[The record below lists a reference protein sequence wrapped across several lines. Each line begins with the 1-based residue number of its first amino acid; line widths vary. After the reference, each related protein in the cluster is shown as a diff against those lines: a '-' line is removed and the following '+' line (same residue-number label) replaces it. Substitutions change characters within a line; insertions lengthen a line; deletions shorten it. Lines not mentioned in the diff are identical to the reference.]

1 MRKNLLRREIV
12 GALFTCAAGTL
23 LHFLYG
29 LSGDNTVVA
38 AFSAVNEST
47 WEHMKIFFV
56 PYFVFT
62 MVQFIVF
69 AEPFRNFFACKGVSA
84 AAGLLLIPVLFY
96 TINGALGET
105 PDWVNLASFYV
116 TVLLTYFLSFCLL
129 TRGALRSGWAQI
141 VGFAALWLL
150 LFAFVYF
157 TYRTPRLPIFR
168 DPLTHCYG
176 LERTC

>member
-1 MRKNLLRREIV
+1 MRKNLLRWEIV
-12 GALFTCAAGTL
+12 GALFTCAVGTL

-69 AEPFRNFFACKGVSA
+69 TEPFRSFFACKGASV
-84 AAGLLLIPVLFY
+84 AAGLALIPALFY
-96 TINGALGET
+96 TINGAIGET
-105 PDWVNLASFYV
+105 PDWVNIGIFYV
-116 TVLLTYFLSFCLL
+116 AAALTFLLSFRLL

-141 VGFAALWLL
+141 AGFLLLWLL

-157 TYRTPRLPIFR
+157 TYRTPKLPIFR
-168 DPLTHCYG
+168 DPVTQCYG
-176 LERTC
+176 LGRTC